1 MKFQKEKIYSLLVT
15 TASIALGVY
24 FWKIIH
30 IPYTANGIIGDYSL
44 NNYSSINDPL
54 KYIIFIL
61 FPVFTFL
68 SCKVLI
74 EKKKL
79 NILFN
84 SIKLNQ
90 SELIYNNKQIS
101 VIFYVLI
108 FFLILEFLSINFS
121 YAKLDI
127 FHSGQRLSS
136 AFKNYLDNSLW
147 SGSYVTGGII
157 LETLGTKFIWKI
169 FGHQS
174 IGLMRYYEIILILFT
189 KFFLL
194 ILALQVSKSIKLKSI
209 FKSIF
214 FLLLS
219 IIFLSFVDYDINSA
233 DLIETREIPNLILL
247 TILVIYLRSPND
259 NFRLLYIFIGFLS
272 IFSFFWSVDRA
283 IVFNVLI
290 ISILIFFII
299 NKNYRSTIYI
309 IFSALLFWLL
319 FFFILGDEFFLFLSN
334 TTTVITEISDIHGF
348 KHPLPFTDEIN
359 SSRATKT
366 LLAILFSA
374 LFSINFLFKE
384 NLKNYVNKMFLVF
397 ISLTSF
403 ISYIYALGRSD
414 GGHIK
419 QAFGYPSIFFTVL
432 ILYFILNLLDKIRLN
447 KFKNYLSIFTIS
459 AIFIFILFQFQLNI
473 SNIINYSKNFKNFI
487 YADDKKFL
495 QEDDIKFIEEA
506 SFLLKSE
513 KCIQLY
519 TYDSA
524 LLYLLKKPSCTKF
537 YFIWSIASEA
547 HQKILIND
555 LENTN
560 TIISNGKT
568 DHWGIKFKIKY
579 PILDEYINNNF
590 NQIINVGSRKIRYRN
605 DAF

>member
-447 KFKNYLSIFTIS
+447 KFKKYLSIFTIS